1 MDEYFDWI
9 VRGTGGGW
17 RCYIGEKND
26 VLVIWLLS
34 DLYEWV
40 ESSVMPRLQH
50 MERECVTKWPSM
62 RSEKFSAEGRRISVE
77 KFSFVAVEFKEVVA
91 GFNVCRTVC

>member
-26 VLVIWLLS
+26 VLVIWLL
-34 DLYEWV
+34 
-40 ESSVMPRLQH
+40 
-50 MERECVTKWPSM
+50 
-62 RSEKFSAEGRRISVE
+62 
-77 KFSFVAVEFKEVVA
+77 
-91 GFNVCRTVC
+91 